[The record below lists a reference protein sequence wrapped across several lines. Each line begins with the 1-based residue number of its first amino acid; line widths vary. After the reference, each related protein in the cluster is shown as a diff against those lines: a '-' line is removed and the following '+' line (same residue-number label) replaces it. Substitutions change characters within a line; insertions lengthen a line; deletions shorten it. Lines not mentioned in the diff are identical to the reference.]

1 MSGTQ
6 LSWDDAEDEVAL
18 LAPTERMTNWRA
30 FLAPLAANREVV
42 VKDPEMVKLAADV
55 VAVFAEHAALSGLTR
70 AQLREL
76 LGPSGRGWPEAV
88 VESRLGLLIDMSFL
102 EPYVLKAHQDRY
114 VMRPAGLAGA
124 IAAERLSLHG
134 GVDELIG
141 LLDRTRDLLR
151 REDPDPDEALK
162 ALRTCR
168 HGLMVFAL
176 DLQRQVA
183 TATPA
188 ELVLTQRRHDHTDF
202 DGQVIQLNELVTRA
216 FSGRMVLEDAA
227 AALLEAAQ
235 IYRQELLAAVRKV
248 LEQGGSSLNLDVLS
262 SGEYLHLARTAG
274 LNRLG
279 HFGELL
285 IADAPLPW
293 WDGQAVV
300 DTAASYTPARAEKGR
315 PVPPTPR
322 PGTPSD
328 PFSALEDADVVE
340 RKRRRILMDDLIDDS
355 EGADVTATLEER
367 GWPGAARLLVDILD
381 CHADPALP
389 YWVDIAVP
397 VRVDSTASVTYL
409 HQVTVRQDLPTGEG
423 ENAG

>member
-1 MSGTQ
+1 MSDTQ
-6 LSWDDAEDEVAL
+6 LSWDDAEDETAL

-42 VKDPEMVKLAADV
+42 VKDPEMVRLAADV

-88 VESRLGLLIDMSFL
+88 VDSRLGLLIDMSFL

-124 IAAERLSLHG
+124 ITAERLALHG

-141 LLDRTRDLLR
+141 LLDRTRDLLQ

-168 HGLMVFAL
+168 HGLVVFAL

-188 ELVLTQRRHDHTDF
+188 ELVLAQRRHDHTDF

-216 FSGRMVLEDAA
+216 FSGRMILEDAA
-227 AALLEAAQ
+227 TALLEAAQ
-235 IYRQELLAAVRKV
+235 IYRRELLAAIRKV

-274 LNRLG
+274 LDRLG

-293 WDGQAVV
+293 WDGQTVV
-300 DTAASYTPARAEKGR
+300 DTAASYAPACAEKGR
-315 PVPPTPR
+315 PVSPDPR

-328 PFSALEDADVVE
+328 PFATLEAADAVE
-340 RKRRRILMDDLIDDS
+340 NQRRRILMDDLLEDR
-355 EGADVTATLEER
+355 EQRDVTTTLEAQ
-367 GWPGAARLLVDILD
+367 GWPAAARLLVDILD
-381 CHADPALP
+381 CDADPALP
-389 YWVDIAVP
+389 YRVDIAIP
-397 VRVDSTASVTYL
+397 VRVDSTAPITYL
-409 HQVTVRQDLPTGEG
+409 HQVTVRQDLPNGGEDV
-423 ENAG
+423 